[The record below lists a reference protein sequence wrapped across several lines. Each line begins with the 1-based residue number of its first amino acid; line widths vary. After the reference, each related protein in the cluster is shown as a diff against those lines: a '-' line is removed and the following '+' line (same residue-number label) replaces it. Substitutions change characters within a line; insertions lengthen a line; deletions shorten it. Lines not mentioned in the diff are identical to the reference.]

1 MSPSLGRARATGIAV
16 ARYTFRRR
24 FELAPA
30 AADLGLTAMSWWHHV
45 TGVTWQEH
53 AAYGLATLGAAALG
67 WKGLT
72 AKHKGI
78 ASAGAGGTVV
88 LANTWVGAA
97 LGPSVPSLIAATVT
111 GGAAYAVYGPWLTK
125 QRNERMSLQVKA
137 AKAGVTA
144 AGLGT
149 NTEGPSLTGA
159 TREETK
165 LVKALVAMLAVAEV
179 NVTSLD
185 YTPFGWRATVELPA
199 GRHTAPQKI
208 IAAKEQFAN
217 NLGLPGRV
225 RLSRGEHDNELIVT
239 LYETDPLAEP
249 IPWPGPATSTC
260 LEPAELGVDAYGEL
274 VRIAMLY
281 NHVLIG
287 GATDSGK
294 SGLLNVLIAWAVAC
308 RDAEVMLIDLKPGAV
323 ELGPWRN
330 CALGLAD
337 SPSRA
342 MQLLKVIRAEVERR
356 GKYLGD
362 LSEKL
367 GRPVKKWV
375 PGEHGPAWFVFIDEL
390 AELVRQVPAAAKL
403 VESLLQIARFVG
415 ITLVC
420 ATQSPS
426 NKVFGGSTDGRQQYQ
441 VRLGLGAKESTT
453 ANLIFGPGAHGDG
466 WTLGELDAPGKFLR
480 WDRENQEPVESRG
493 YLMTSDDIGAM
504 THRYTLDDTG
514 VEARAHPAIEP
525 EPDDDPTPPKPPTP
539 PTPPSGPGGG
549 RPVLRAVP
557 TFPDGSEVPDNR
569 HELWQAMEKAGG
581 RGITIRELQALQ
593 PDGVSSRGGI
603 SDTLQVWA
611 SKGHIAQSGTRDR
624 SQVWITAPRH
634 VAKVAAADQR
644 SDSATVSG

>member
-1 MSPSLGRARATGIAV
+1 MSPSLGRARETGVAV
-16 ARYTFRRR
+16 ARYAFRRR

-45 TGVTWQEH
+45 TGITWQEH

-72 AKHKGI
+72 TKHKGI
-78 ASAGAGGTVV
+78 ASAGAGGSVV
-88 LANTWVGAA
+88 LANTWIGAA
-97 LGPSVPSLIAATVT
+97 LGPSVPSLISATVT

-125 QRNERMSLQVKA
+125 QRNERMALQVKA

-149 NTEGPSLTGA
+149 NTEAPSLTGA

-165 LVKALVAMLAVAEV
+165 LVKALIAMLSVAEV

-199 GRHTAPQKI
+199 GRNTAPQKV

-260 LEPAELGVDAYGEL
+260 LESAVLGVDAYGEL

-287 GATDSGK
+287 GATDNGK

-308 RDAEVMLIDLKPGAV
+308 QDAEVLLIDLKPGAV
-323 ELGPWRN
+323 ELGPWRS

-337 SPSRA
+337 GPSRA
-342 MQLLKVIRAEVERR
+342 MQLLKMIWAEVERR
-356 GKYLGD
+356 GQYLRNLG
-362 LSEKL
+362 EKL
-367 GRPVKKWV
+367 GKPVKKWV

-390 AELVRQVPAAAKL
+390 AELVRKVPAAAKL
-403 VESLLQIARFVG
+403 VESLLQVARFVG

-441 VRLGLGAKESTT
+441 VRIGLGAKESTT

-466 WTLGELDAPGKFLR
+466 WTLDELDAPGKFLR
-480 WDRENQEPVESRG
+480 WDRENQEPVEARA
-493 YLMTSDDIGAM
+493 YMMTADDIGAT
-504 THRYTLDDTG
+504 THRYALDATA
-514 VEARAHPAIEP
+514 VEARAHPEGEP
-525 EPDDDPTPPKPPTP
+525 EPEDDPTPPKPPTP
-539 PTPPSGPGGG
+539 PPTGPGGG
-549 RPVLRAVP
+549 RPVLRALP

-569 HELWQAMEKAGG
+569 HELWQAVEKAGS
-581 RGITIRELQALQ
+581 RGITIKELLALQ

-603 SDTLQVWA
+603 SDPLQVWA
-611 SKGHIAQSGTRDR
+611 SKGHIVQSGTRDR
-624 SQVWITAPRH
+624 SQVWIAAPRH
-634 VAKVAAADQR
+634 VAKVTAVAQR